1 MHRQRAEEIAH
12 SAEMHHVTY
21 NGTPIYIQHVDMQ
34 SQTARVSS
42 LDNEEKEFD
51 VQVTDLIE
59 SKSEVDM

>member
-12 SAEMHHVTY
+12 SPEMHHVTY

-42 LDNEEKEFD
+42 LDNQEKEFD